1 MFAAEFE
8 YYKARSVATA
18 IRLLRAHQGSK
29 LLAGGHSLIPLLKL
43 RLARPAALIDIGGIE
58 GLKGISVTGGGTDV
72 RVRIGALNTHRA
84 IAMSPELRSA
94 CPLLAEVAERIG
106 DAQVRNRG
114 TIGGNVAHADPASDW
129 PTVLTA
135 LKASFIVQGH
145 AGLLGRG
152 VRTVPA
158 AQFFTGVLT
167 TSLGEHEVLTAV
179 EVPALTPNDRGEY
192 AKMRHP
198 ASAYSVIGAAAVI
211 TVRGGVCAAAS
222 IVVGGLVPK
231 PVRATSVEHALVGQR
246 LDLDSIAAA
255 AAHVTDD
262 LGDEILGDIYAS
274 AEYRKAVAPV
284 EVKHALAHAAGLA
297 HH

>member
-1 MFAAEFE
+1 MFAAEFD
-8 YYKARSVATA
+8 YYKARSVAAA
-18 IRLLRAHQGSK
+18 IKLLRAHQGSK

-58 GLKGISVTGGGTDV
+58 GLKAISVTGG

-84 IAMSPELRSA
+84 IAMSPVLRSA

-135 LKASFIVQGH
+135 LNASFIVQGR
-145 AGLLGRG
+145 AGLLNRG

-167 TSLGEHEVLTAV
+167 TSLGEHEVLTAI
-179 EVPALTPNDRGEY
+179 EVPALGPNDRGEY